1 MNFKRKDCVSHV
13 LKRLAGMDKRVDN
26 SCKQRAEYLCHSLII
41 VHTKHG
47 QWQASFNREKSVCL
61 AEVSVMEQVLQE
73 ISKFPEILGE
83 LSMREQCVP
92 GSIFS
97 AHAQEPGNEAK

>member
-1 MNFKRKDCVSHV
+1 M
-13 LKRLAGMDKRVDN
+13 
-26 SCKQRAEYLCHSLII
+26 
-41 VHTKHG
+41 
-47 QWQASFNREKSVCL
+47 CL

-73 ISKFPEILGE
+73 ISKFLEILGE